1 MTPTRLMLCNLAAA
15 SLWFSSTTGAS
26 AQTGNAVL
34 DLLVR
39 KGVITEKEAEE
50 TQAQADKETAKAV
63 EANSKLKIPSVVK
76 ALDLYGDLR
85 MRAEYFGVETGPD
98 VPTDDW
104 RYMPPTDDRLR
115 FRGRAR
121 IGANVSFPDWGKL
134 GVRLTT
140 SPDRD
145 PVSTNQT
152 FQDTFTKKE
161 VYFDAFFA
169 QLTPPWAN
177 WFSVTVGKMNNPIWQ
192 PHFASPMEYDFD
204 ITPEGLAEQI
214 NFKFGPKEEWRLFA
228 NFLQAPLDEI
238 AASPHDPMLYDF
250 QGGVEAHL
258 GAVEFTAAG
267 GAYFTQSVGDMG
279 IQNSGLPSASA
290 SPNRG
295 NLAGY
300 NPLVGGTTYADD
312 FTVAYGR
319 ADLAWT
325 FSQAPFLGT
334 PCVLT
339 FSGEYMKNLGG
350 RFEDSRFHDTGID
363 VESPDETEGYT
374 GQVAFGR
381 AKKAGEWQ
389 LAYQYKHLE
398 ADATWDAIT
407 DSDWGYGGTD
417 RRGHVVKL
425 AYNVREWWQLG
436 FAGFVTQ
443 KISNRPSTGNNARG
457 IEGEDML
464 RVQVDSVFKF

>member
-1 MTPTRLMLCNLAAA
+1 MTQGLYCIATSLLCLQLTA
-15 SLWFSSTTGAS
+15 TGV

-39 KGVITEKEAEE
+39 KGVITDKEAEE
-50 TQAQADKETAKAV
+50 TQAQAEKETAKAI
-63 EANSKLKIPSVVK
+63 EANSKLKVSSFVK
-76 ALDLYGDLR
+76 AFDLYGDIR
-85 MRAEYFGVETGPD
+85 MRSEYFGVETVPD
-98 VPTDDW
+98 VPADDW

-121 IGANVSFPDWGKL
+121 IGTNISFQDWGKV

-140 SPDRD
+140 SPDKD

-161 VYFDAFFA
+161 VYFDLFCA

-177 WFSVTVGKMNNPIWQ
+177 WFTVTVGKMNNPIWQ

-204 ITPEGLAEQI
+204 VTPEGLAEQI
-214 NFKFGPKEEWRLFA
+214 SLKLGPKQEWRVFG
-228 NFLQAPLDEI
+228 NFLQAPLDEVG
-238 AASPHDPMLYDF
+238 ASSADPMLYEF
-250 QGGVEAHL
+250 QAGVEADL
-258 GAVEFTAAG
+258 GPVEFTVAG
-267 GAYFTQSVGDMG
+267 GAYFTQNLDDMG
-279 IQNSGLPSASA
+279 IQNSGLPAASA

-295 NLAGY
+295 NLAGF
-300 NPLVGGTTYADD
+300 NPILGGNTYADD
-312 FTVAYGR
+312 FSVAYGR
-319 ADLAWT
+319 ADVAWA
-325 FSQAPFLGT
+325 FSEKPFLGT

-350 RFEDSRFHDTGID
+350 RFEDERFHDTGIAVVD
-363 VESPDETEGYT
+363 PDQTEAYT
-374 GQVAFGR
+374 AQVAFGK
-381 AKKAGEWQ
+381 AKKTGEWQ

-398 ADATWDAIT
+398 ADATWDAVT

-425 AYNVREWWQLG
+425 AYNMREWWQLG
-436 FAGFVTQ
+436 FAAFVTE
-443 KISNRPSTGNNARG
+443 KISHRLNSGNNTRG
-457 IEGEDML
+457 IEGEDLL
-464 RVQVDSVFKF
+464 RIQVDSVFKF